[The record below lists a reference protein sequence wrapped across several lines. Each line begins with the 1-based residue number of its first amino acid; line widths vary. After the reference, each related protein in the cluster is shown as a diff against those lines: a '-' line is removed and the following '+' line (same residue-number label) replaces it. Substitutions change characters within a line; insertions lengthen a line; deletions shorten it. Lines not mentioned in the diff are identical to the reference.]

1 MEHLVST
8 DESVRR
14 SSEIE
19 EITNLYFIHPIAA
32 RLTVL
37 FAKWRL
43 TPNVVSLT
51 GMLSSML
58 AALAYYHYQDLRYAI
73 AGFLL
78 MIIWHIMDGA
88 DGQLARLTQ
97 STSQSGKVIDGI
109 CDYVTFIAVYVALA
123 LALSRT
129 LGSWVWLLIVIAGA
143 CHAIQAAAY
152 EVQRQEYNFW
162 GRDQKSAELPNMDQ
176 MSPRAGASTPQRLLD
191 TLYGGYVR
199 MQYRAAGVMPE
210 ARTQLALILRE
221 QPQRAPAIRH
231 RYREIFAPAVRHWS
245 LLSANYRTLGIFIAA
260 ALKVPE
266 YYFGFE
272 IFGFSA
278 LTVLL
283 IRHQR
288 RCYQRFLGD
297 LQSAQ

>member
-1 MEHLVST
+1 MST

-14 SSEIE
+14 TSEIE

-43 TPNVVSLT
+43 TPNVVSLM
-51 GMLSSML
+51 GMLSGVL

-97 STSQSGKVIDGI
+97 SQSQSGKVIDGI

-129 LGSWVWLLIVIAGA
+129 LGSWVWLLIVVAGA

-162 GRDQKSAELPNMDQ
+162 GRDQKSAELPNMNQ
-176 MSPRAGASTPQRLLD
+176 MSPRAGASTSQRLLD

-221 QPQRAPAIRH
+221 QPQRAPAIRR
-231 RYREIFAPAVRHWS
+231 RYRETFAPAVRHWS

-278 LTVLL
+278 ITALL

>member
-1 MEHLVST
+1 MSV
-8 DESVRR
+8 DEPIRR

-32 RLTVL
+32 RLTRW
-37 FAKWRL
+37 FAQWHL
-43 TPNVVSLT
+43 TPNAVSLT
-51 GMLSSML
+51 GMLSGVL
-58 AALAYYHYQDLRYAI
+58 AAVAYYHYQDLRYAF
-73 AGFLL
+73 AGFVL
-78 MIIWHIMDGA
+78 MTVWHIMDGA
-88 DGQLARLTQ
+88 DGQLARLTK
-97 STSQSGKVIDGI
+97 STSQSGKIIDGI

-123 LALSRT
+123 LALSQT
-129 LGSWVWLLIVIAGA
+129 LGSWVWILIVVAGV
-143 CHAIQAAAY
+143 CHAVQAATY

-221 QPQRAPAIRH
+221 QPQRAPAIRR

-260 ALKVPE
+260 TLKVPE

-278 LTVLL
+278 ITVLL